1 MIWQWSLT
9 VALMLVGVVVWAWL
23 SGALNDPEKET
34 ERDDARWETERYWK
48 AREEQRAKEKRAQE
62 LNEVLDERQHRKNKE
77 VAMDVNEL
85 GTCDE
90 KCNEAGEEEAKP
102 SPWQQIGKLFLDL
115 RTVLYFEVDDE
126 IAAHRL
132 VVAFRSIHP
141 YSRTALRGA
150 PDECRAE
157 LARAKELLRGLE

>member
-62 LNEVLDERQHRKNKE
+62 LNEVLDERQHRKNKGE
-77 VAMDVNEL
+77 AAKDAVNDHSGFNKAVRAIVDKVLE
-85 GTCDE
+85 E
-90 KCNEAGEEEAKP
+90 REASTHVVEPEPLPHCPRCHKQREWAEPCAECGWE
-102 SPWQQIGKLFLDL
+102 PWRWETKRDA
-115 RTVLYFEVDDE
+115 T
-126 IAAHRL
+126 
-132 VVAFRSIHP
+132 
-141 YSRTALRGA
+141 T
-150 PDECRAE
+150 
-157 LARAKELLRGLE
+157 